1 MIEPGRSIVAATG
14 VLLCKVEYRKEEK
27 TDNDWLI
34 IDTGMNDLM
43 RPAMYDAS
51 HRIVSV
57 LSGDNGAATETY
69 TIAGPICESAD
80 IMARDVRLS
89 VKAGDVLAIM
99 DAGAYGAVM
108 ASNYNARPRPA
119 EVLAAGGQ
127 TTLIRRRETLDDILA
142 PEREIK

>member
-1 MIEPGRSIVAATG
+1 M
-14 VLLCKVEYRKEEK
+14 LLCKVEYRKEEK

>member
-89 VKAGDVLAIM
+89 VKAAMYWQLWMPAPTVR
-99 DAGAYGAVM
+99 
-108 ASNYNARPRPA
+108 SWHQTTTPARAPQKCWR
-119 EVLAAGGQ
+119 LAAKQRSSVAAKPLMTYWHRSG
-127 TTLIRRRETLDDILA
+127 
-142 PEREIK
+142 K

>member
-1 MIEPGRSIVAATG
+1 MAATG

>member
-127 TTLIRRRETLDDILA
+127 TTLIRRRETLDDILH
-142 PEREIK
+142 RSGK

>member
-1 MIEPGRSIVAATG
+1 MTG
-14 VLLCKVEYRKEEK
+14 SSL
-27 TDNDWLI
+27 TP
-34 IDTGMNDLM
+34 GMNDLM